1 MIKKVRAVLKLHCL
15 HPFFEHFMTLCVLLN
30 TIVMSMDRYGIEP
43 DLEQVLS
50 NINLA
55 FTYIFIYE
63 MTVKL
68 LAIGLKKYT
77 ASKWNLLD
85 GGVVLL
91 SILEIIVEQQS

>member
-1 MIKKVRAVLKLHCL
+1 M
-15 HPFFEHFMTLCVLLN
+15 LN
-30 TIVMSMDRYGIEP
+30 
-43 DLEQVLS
+43 
-50 NINLA
+50 NFNLA

-68 LAIGLKKYT
+68 IALGPKKYC

-91 SILEIIVEQQS
+91 SIIEIIVDA